1 MECFRTYA
9 NNQLNARIAMRMDLD
24 LNAEIGQVLR
34 PSIRQVLQPRTD
46 PFTYYGICPVI
57 QATK

>member
-1 MECFRTYA
+1 
-9 NNQLNARIAMRMDLD
+9 MRMDLD
-24 LNAEIGQVLR
+24 LNAEIGQILW
-34 PSIRQVLQPRTD
+34 PRTD